1 MKKQPAINWL
11 TPGYIWDLISKSDRI
26 LRLVKLQELML
37 SQESKGNTEIVT
49 GFRDPGRK
57 KDVQG
62 QKEEEAGQ
70 ENGVVP

>member
-49 GFRDPGRK
+49 DSRDPGRK

-62 QKEEEAGQ
+62 QKEEETEQ
-70 ENGVVP
+70 ENGVVL